1 MHFSMLFVALTTVAC
16 SLAVVANPTSVQS
29 TSLTSRADCGTI
41 NGNCYDNGCDGDKSS
56 DGLHCISGQYAG
68 CPCGYGCNKNY
79 VGPCDA
85 FGCDGVGNGA
95 GVEFKPSQRSEE
107 MMQVEDKS
115 IMPASSEKPRVLEN
129 VSCILGTTGGIS
141 TGTSSRA

>member
-1 MHFSMLFVALTTVAC
+1 MHFSTLFVALTTVAC

-85 FGCDGVGNGA
+85 FGCDGVGNGVA
-95 GVEFKPSQRSEE
+95 VEFKTSPAAKHDI
-107 MMQVEDKS
+107 MQYH
-115 IMPASSEKPRVLEN
+115 ACQL
-129 VSCILGTTGGIS
+129 
-141 TGTSSRA
+141 

>member
-1 MHFSMLFVALTTVAC
+1 MHFSTLFVALTTVAC

-68 CPCGYGCNKNY
+68 CPWYCCGFQDVASKFEIAN
-79 VGPCDA
+79 
-85 FGCDGVGNGA
+85 
-95 GVEFKPSQRSEE
+95 GVEDVK
-107 MMQVEDKS
+107 VAIYIED
-115 IMPASSEKPRVLEN
+115 R
-129 VSCILGTTGGIS
+129 T
-141 TGTSSRA
+141 